1 MTCRLQFLAVC
12 TLVVYTGALQQSS
25 AATTAAN
32 PIRKVVTM
40 LQNMQKKVEEEGE
53 AEKKLYD
60 KFMCY
65 CKSGGKDLET
75 SIGAAEEK
83 VSTLPSQITAAEER
97 LTQLKD
103 DIKQHQTDRAAAKR
117 SMKKATAVRDKE
129 AAEFAKLKA
138 EADSNMVAVAKA
150 IVALEKGLGAGFL
163 QTSAARDLRTYIMNK
178 ADVADVDRQL
188 LVAFLSAKTGAES
201 PGTDQIIGML
211 KQMEESMESVLSDGI
226 KQEEEAVAS
235 YEKMME
241 SKGEEVEALTASID
255 EKMKLVGELGVNII
269 EMKEDLSDTEAA
281 LLKDKEFLKNLVTSC
296 ATKMKEWEERSKTR
310 AEELTALSETI
321 KILNDDDALDLFKK
335 TLPSGSSSLVQV
347 QQSRAALR
355 EKALKVV
362 REAWRASDRHHRPGL
377 DFLVLALTGKKA
389 LSQGMFDKVIKM
401 CDDLVAELKQEQQDD
416 YDKKE
421 YCDAQ
426 FDLADDK
433 KKSLERAEK
442 DADNAISK
450 AKEAIET
457 LTDEIKALEK
467 GIKDLD
473 KSVVEATEQRKEE
486 NQEFKDL
493 MAADT
498 KAKEILKFAKKRLNK
513 FYNPTL
519 ALSQTGQQSGAGVFA
534 EVEVHGGGKAA
545 PGPPPETW
553 DAYAKKGEESTNV
566 VAMIDA
572 LIADLDKEMTEA
584 KADEKNGQEDYETM
598 MSESAAKRTEDSK
611 SLSAKMEAKADA
623 EKTLSEQTELK
634 KDTNKELWATLEY
647 IDSLHHECD
656 WLLKFFDMRKTARTG
671 EIDALVKAKEVLS
684 GAE

>member
-1 MTCRLQFLAVC
+1 MQLLVLCS
-12 TLVVYTGALQQSS
+12 LVVVGFGLQQGSEVK
-25 AATTAAN
+25 AAAN

-75 SIGAAEEK
+75 SIGAAQEK
-83 VSTLPSQITAAEER
+83 VSTLPSQITAGEER

-117 SMKKATAVRDKE
+117 TMKKATAVRDKE

-150 IVALEKGLGAGFL
+150 IVAVEKGLGVGFL

-178 ADVADVDRQL
+178 ADIADVDRQL
-188 LVAFLSAKTGAES
+188 LVAFLSAKTDAEG
-201 PGTDQIIGML
+201 PGTDQVLGML
-211 KQMEESMESVLSDGI
+211 KQMEESMESVLSDGM
-226 KQEEEAVAS
+226 KQEEEAIAS
-235 YEKMME
+235 YDKMME

-255 EKMKLVGELGVNII
+255 EKMKLVGELGVDIV
-269 EMKEDLSDTEAA
+269 EMKEDLTDTEAT
-281 LLKDKEFLKNLVTSC
+281 LMKDKDFLKNLVTSC
-296 ATKMKEWEERSKTR
+296 ATKIKEWEERSKTR

-347 QQSRAALR
+347 QQGRVVLR
-355 EKALKVV
+355 EKALRVV
-362 REAWRASDRHHRPGL
+362 RDAWRASDRQHRPGL

-450 AKEAIET
+450 AKETIET

-566 VAMIDA
+566 VAMMDA

-598 MSESAAKRTEDSK
+598 MTESAAKRTEDSK

>member
-1 MTCRLQFLAVC
+1 
-12 TLVVYTGALQQSS
+12 
-25 AATTAAN
+25 
-32 PIRKVVTM
+32 M

-60 KFMCY
+60 KFICY

-83 VSTLPSQITAAEER
+83 VSTLPSEITAAEER
-97 LTQLKD
+97 LAQLKD

-117 SMKKATAVRDKE
+117 TMQKATAVRDKE

-150 IVALEKGLGAGFL
+150 IIALEKGLGAGFL
-163 QTSAARDLRTYIMNK
+163 QTSAARDLRTFVVNK
-178 ADVADVDRQL
+178 ADVPDVDRQM
-188 LVAFLSAKTGAES
+188 LVAFLSASHGEES
-201 PGTDQIIGML
+201 PGTDQILGML
-211 KQMEESMESVLSDGI
+211 KQMEESMKSVLSDGM
-226 KQEEEAVAS
+226 KNEEEAIKS

-241 SKGEEVEALTASID
+241 SKGQEVEALTASID
-255 EKMKLVGELGVNII
+255 EKMKLVGELAVDII
-269 EMKEDLSDTEAA
+269 QKKEDLTDTEAT
-281 LLKDKEFLKNLVTSC
+281 LMKDKDFLKNLVSSC
-296 ATKMKEWEERSKTR
+296 ATKTKEWEERSKTR

-335 TLPSGSSSLVQV
+335 TLPSGSASLVQL
-347 QQSRAALR
+347 QESRSALR
-355 EKALKVV
+355 EKALRIV
-362 REAWRASDRHHRPGL
+362 RGVWRLSDRHHRPGL
-377 DFLVLALTGKKA
+377 DFLVLVLTGKRA
-389 LSQGMFDKVIKM
+389 LNQGMFDKVIKM

-421 YCDAQ
+421 YCEKQ

-442 DADNAISK
+442 DAENAIEK

-457 LTDEIKALEK
+457 LTDEITALEK

-473 KSVVEATEQRKEE
+473 KSVVEATEQRQEE
-486 NQEFKDL
+486 NSEFKEL

-498 KAKEILKFAKKRLNK
+498 SAKEILKFAKKRLNK
-513 FYNPTL
+513 FYNPKL
-519 ALSQTGQQSGAGVFA
+519 ALSQTQQLGEGTLLAQ
-534 EVEVHGGGKAA
+534 VEVHDAGAKAS
-545 PGPPPETW
+545 PGPPPDTW

-566 VAMIDA
+566 VAMIDT

-584 KADEKNGQEDYETM
+584 KVDEKNGQKDYETM
-598 MSESAAKRTEDSK
+598 MIESAAKRTEDSK
-611 SLSAKMEAKADA
+611 AFNAKTEAKADA
-623 EKTLSEQTELK
+623 EKTLSEQSEVK
-634 KDTNKELWATLEY
+634 KDTNKELWATMEY
-647 IDSLHHECD
+647 INSLHHECD
-656 WLLKFFDMRKTARTG
+656 WLLKFFDVRKTARTG

>member
-1 MTCRLQFLAVC
+1 M
-12 TLVVYTGALQQSS
+12 G
-25 AATTAAN
+25 
-32 PIRKVVTM
+32 
-40 LQNMQKKVEEEGE
+40 EEEGE
-53 AEKKLYD
+53 AEKKLFD

-75 SIGAAEEK
+75 SIGAAQEK
-83 VSTLPSQITAAEER
+83 VSTLPSQIAAAEER

-103 DIKQHQTDRAAAKR
+103 DIKQHQTDRVAAKR
-117 SMKKATAVRDKE
+117 SMKKSTAVRDKE

-138 EADSNMVAVAKA
+138 EADSNMVAVAKG
-150 IVALEKGLGAGFL
+150 IVSLEKGLGAGFV

-211 KQMEESMESVLSDGI
+211 KQMEESMESVLSDWM
-226 KQEEEAVAS
+226 KQEEEAIAS

-255 EKMKLVGELGVNII
+255 EKMKLVGELGVDII
-269 EMKEDLSDTEAA
+269 EMKEDLTDTEAA
-281 LLKDKEFLKNLVTSC
+281 LMKDKEFLKNLVTSC
-296 ATKMKEWEERSKTR
+296 ATKIKEWDERSKTR

-347 QQSRAALR
+347 QQTRGILRDQALAVIR
-355 EKALKVV
+355 RV
-362 REAWRASDRHHRPGL
+362 RGASDRHHRPGL

-389 LSQGMFDKVIKM
+389 LSQGMFDKVIRM

-421 YCDAQ
+421 YCEKQ

-433 KKSLERAEK
+433 KKTLERAEK
-442 DADNAISK
+442 DAENAIAK

-473 KSVVEATEQRKEE
+473 DSVVEATEQRKEE

-519 ALSQTGQQSGAGVFA
+519 AFAQSAPEGSTVFA
-534 EVEVHGGGKAA
+534 EVGVHDDG
-545 PGPPPETW
+545 
-553 DAYAKKGEESTNV
+553 
-566 VAMIDA
+566 
-572 LIADLDKEMTEA
+572 
-584 KADEKNGQEDYETM
+584 
-598 MSESAAKRTEDSK
+598 
-611 SLSAKMEAKADA
+611 
-623 EKTLSEQTELK
+623 
-634 KDTNKELWATLEY
+634 
-647 IDSLHHECD
+647 
-656 WLLKFFDMRKTARTG
+656 
-671 EIDALVKAKEVLS
+671 
-684 GAE
+684 

>member
-1 MTCRLQFLAVC
+1 
-12 TLVVYTGALQQSS
+12 
-25 AATTAAN
+25 
-32 PIRKVVTM
+32 M

-60 KFMCY
+60 KFICY

-83 VSTLPSQITAAEER
+83 VSTLPSEITAAEER
-97 LTQLKD
+97 LAQLKD

-117 SMKKATAVRDKE
+117 TKQKATAVRDKE
-129 AAEFAKLKA
+129 AAEFAKIKA

-163 QTSAARDLRTYIMNK
+163 QTSAAQDLRMFVVNK
-178 ADVADVDRQL
+178 ADVTDVDRQT
-188 LVAFLSAKTGAES
+188 LVAFLSASNAGS
-201 PGTDQIIGML
+201 PEIIGLL
-211 KQMEESMESVLSDGI
+211 KQLEDSMKSVLSDGI
-226 KQEEEAVAS
+226 KSEEDAIAS

-241 SKGEEVEALTASID
+241 SKEQEVEALTESID
-255 EKMKLVGELGVNII
+255 EKMKLAGELAVDVI
-269 EMKEDLSDTEAA
+269 EMKEDLTDTEGA
-281 LLKDKEFLKNLVTSC
+281 LMKDQEFLKNLASSC
-296 ATKMKEWEERSKTR
+296 ATKTKEWETRSKTR
-310 AEELTALSETI
+310 AEELSALSETI

-355 EKALKVV
+355 EKALRVV
-362 REAWRASDRHHRPGL
+362 RGAWRVSDRYHRPGL
-377 DFLVLALTGKKA
+377 DFLVLVLTGKKS
-389 LSQGMFDKVIKM
+389 LNQGMFDKIVRM

-421 YCDAQ
+421 YCEKQ

-433 KKSLERAEK
+433 KKSLKRAEK
-442 DADNAISK
+442 DADNAIEK

-473 KSVVEATEQRKEE
+473 KSVVEATDQRQEE
-486 NQEFKDL
+486 NTDFKEL

-498 KAKEILKFAKKRLNK
+498 SAKEILKFAMKRLNK

-519 ALSQTGQQSGAGVFA
+519 ALTQTRQAGEASVLA
-534 EVEVHGGGKAA
+534 EVGIHTAGKAA
-545 PGPPPETW
+545 PGPPPDTW

-566 VAMIDA
+566 VAMIDT

-623 EKTLSEQTELK
+623 EKSLSEQTEVK
-634 KDTNKELWATLEY
+634 KDTNQELWATMEY

-656 WLLKFFDMRKTARTG
+656 WLLKFFDVRKTARTG
-671 EIDALVKAKEVLS
+671 EIDSLVKAKEVLS